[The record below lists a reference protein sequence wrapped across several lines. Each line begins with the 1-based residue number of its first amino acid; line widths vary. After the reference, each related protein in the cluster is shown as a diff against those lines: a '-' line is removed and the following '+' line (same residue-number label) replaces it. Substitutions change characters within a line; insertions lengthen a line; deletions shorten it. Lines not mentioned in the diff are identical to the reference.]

1 MAMNNY
7 KLGIK
12 AKINSK
18 LGVLAQFQ
26 LGCIHERRKEFKQ
39 SIYYF
44 KQCLL
49 YDQSH
54 FGACIHLATQLAN
67 SNEMAK
73 AEKYF
78 RHCLKLNP
86 TSVPVHFGLGKVLHQ
101 YGDHQQEA
109 LQHY

>member
-1 MAMNNY
+1 MIHY
-7 KLGIK
+7 KNGIK
-12 AKINSK
+12 SKQLNSK
-18 LGVLAQFQ
+18 LNVVAQFQ
-26 LGCIHERRKEFKQ
+26 LGCIFERKKEFKQ

-67 SNEMAK
+67 SNEMTK

-78 RHCLKLNP
+78 KHCLKLNP
-86 TSVPVHFGLGKVLHQ
+86 TSIPVHFGLGKVLH
-101 YGDHQQEA
+101 
-109 LQHY
+109 